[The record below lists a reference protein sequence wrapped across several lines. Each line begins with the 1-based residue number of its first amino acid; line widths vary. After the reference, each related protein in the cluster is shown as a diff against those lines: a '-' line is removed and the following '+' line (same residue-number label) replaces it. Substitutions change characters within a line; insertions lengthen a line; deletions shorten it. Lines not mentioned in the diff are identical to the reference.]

1 MLSDFKKKKNRNNAV
16 KRFLFIACGILM
28 LLIFVFLIIADIKI
42 YKKREQFVSQIEKL
56 ENRIQDLKNKNDN
69 LKKGILAANDDAYI
83 EKVAREE
90 LSLQKPGEK
99 VVSFIKEPNQ
109 LGVNNQ
115 EKKTFLQIWLGWVGG
130 LFKN

>member
-1 MLSDFKKKKNRNNAV
+1 MIPNFKKNRNNAV

>member
-1 MLSDFKKKKNRNNAV
+1 MGFERNS
-16 KRFLFIACGILM
+16 FC
-28 LLIFVFLIIADIKI
+28 FVFLIIADIKI

-99 VVSFIKEPNQ
+99 VVSFIKP
-109 LGVNNQ
+109 VNQ
-115 EKKTFLQIWLGWVGG
+115 EQKLAEKEKNLLQVFWDWIKQN
-130 LFKN
+130 F